1 MKTNLLFLVVKL
13 LECVMYT
20 RPLMVYEIQGVRKI
34 LEYDLY
40 IIDKQVCTTIRY
52 LLFLMAYK

>member
-40 IIDKQVCTTIRY
+40 NKY
-52 LLFLMAYK
+52 N